1 MGWARG
7 QIVDNVESP
16 TTIYVT
22 ANLSVN
28 FRAPLPE
35 RSEVIIRVFHGGR
48 EGRKIRFG
56 AVMESYD
63 GSVVFAEADGLFIAT
78 RSKL

>member
-16 TTIYVT
+16 TTVYVT
-22 ANLSVN
+22 ANSSVN

-35 RSEVIIRVFHGGR
+35 RSEVIIRVVQEVGR
-48 EGRKIRFG
+48 GERLGLVLLWR
-56 AVMESYD
+56 VMM
-63 GSVVFAEADGLFIAT
+63 GVLF
-78 RSKL
+78 L